1 MLRFLLPGGA
11 SCLIPN
17 ASGNAILS
25 AYASHRISC
34 NWRETLST
42 RIWRRIAFGWR
53 SYGLIRLNWAR
64 SAIFRR
70 RALRII
76 DVTTGS
82 LDKFPPV
89 VLIVEDDSLL
99 RMFAVEVVAEAGF
112 VPVEAGDA
120 DEAVTLLE
128 ARPDISLQFTDIN
141 MPGSMGGV
149 RRPLSS
155 FAQTCCK

>member
-1 MLRFLLPGGA
+1 
-11 SCLIPN
+11 
-17 ASGNAILS
+17 
-25 AYASHRISC
+25 
-34 NWRETLST
+34 
-42 RIWRRIAFGWR
+42 
-53 SYGLIRLNWAR
+53 
-64 SAIFRR
+64 
-70 RALRII
+70 
-76 DVTTGS
+76 VTTGS